1 MVETFFP
8 GVSIIVTC
16 YNLEDYI
23 GAALQSIQDQTY
35 AGNIQ
40 TIVVDDASSD
50 RSSERIAAF
59 TNIVFERN
67 KHNRGVLAS
76 MLTGLEHADAD
87 IIFMLDGDDIW
98 ERNKIEESVKVFVRD
113 PSVGFLTHDIRYI
126 GPDGAELNRKSVAS
140 QRRALL
146 DPMKAS
152 GEIRRGILQLEDY
165 VWLGSA
171 FAFRRSLINL
181 DQFVSLVRSE
191 GFEEIAY
198 QDWPLAFWI
207 AAQKNVE
214 TQYLPLPLMR
224 YRLHGKN
231 HSGGNGD
238 HKKMAKNSRKLLAT
252 LQLIRRITDVFEQPA
267 PVRKRVEAAVV
278 HSEFMVALYEGRR
291 FEALMT
297 YIGFALGPRRI
308 GASRVKELIRLLI
321 VSMVGPR
328 LGTQLIRRF

>member
-1 MVETFFP
+1 MHETIAP
-8 GVSIIVTC
+8 EVSIIVTC
-16 YNLEDYI
+16 YNLQDYI
-23 GAALQSIQDQTY
+23 GAALQSIKDQTY
-35 AGNIQ
+35 GGKIQ
-40 TIVVDDASSD
+40 TIVIDDASSD
-50 RSSERIAAF
+50 RSGERIAAF

-67 KHNRGVLAS
+67 SHNRGVLAS

-98 ERNKIEESVKVFVRD
+98 ERIKIEESVKVFVKD

-126 GPDGAELNRKSVAS
+126 GPDGAELNRKSVAG
-140 QRRALL
+140 RRPALL

-152 GEIRRGILQLEDY
+152 DEIRRGILQLEDY

-207 AAQKNVE
+207 AVQKNAD
-214 TQYLPLPLMR
+214 TRYLPLPLMR
-224 YRLHGKN
+224 YRLHGRN
-231 HSGGNGD
+231 HSGGSGD

-252 LQLIRRITDVFEQPA
+252 MQLIRRITEVFDQPMT
-267 PVRKRVEAAVV
+267 VRKRVTAGVV

-291 FEALMT
+291 FEALRT

-308 GASRVKELIRLLI
+308 GASRLKELVRLLI
-321 VSMVGPR
+321 VSIVGPQ
-328 LGTQLIRRF
+328 LGTRLISHF